1 MLALEA
7 VSERSGVCEVIDG
20 ACRVAPRTD
29 GDNGSRTEPR
39 TEPMD
44 ETDANE
50 VADAIAELMG
60 DQSSA
65 EAFVFGN
72 RVRSLETDFLS

>member
-1 MLALEA
+1 
-7 VSERSGVCEVIDG
+7 
-20 ACRVAPRTD
+20 
-29 GDNGSRTEPR
+29 
-39 TEPMD
+39 MD